1 MLKTCSVHA
10 MVRNS
15 MFAARYWPG
24 HILGMTVV
32 SKYSTECSVVTLT
45 FFQNRKQHGQ
55 DQGQQAWS
63 HWVRSGLGRILP
75 VSHILLRRGAWLY
88 EAQ

>member
-24 HILGMTVV
+24 HILGMMVV
-32 SKYSTECSVVTLT
+32 SKCSTECMCGNTYLLPKPKTCVGSRASGSSVPSALR
-45 FFQNRKQHGQ
+45 N
-55 DQGQQAWS
+55 
-63 HWVRSGLGRILP
+63 RSGLNACG
-75 VSHILLRRGAWLY
+75 SA
-88 EAQ
+88 

>member
-15 MFAARYWPG
+15 MLAARYWPG

-45 FFQNRKQHGQ
+45 FFQNRI
-55 DQGQQAWS
+55 S
-63 HWVRSGLGRILP
+63 VLVREHPDR
-75 VSHILLRRGAWLY
+75 VSRQL
-88 EAQ
+88 